1 MMTEIGLTNEDKI
14 GVITSHIK
22 NLQFNKYNA
31 EITIV
36 EENAVASPSADN
48 IARANSTIANAELQI
63 AALEAQ
69 IAALTE

>member
-1 MMTEIGLTNEDKI
+1 MTEIGLTNEDKI
-14 GVITSHIK
+14 GVIMSHMK

-31 EITIV
+31 EITLV
-36 EENAVASPSADN
+36 EENAIASPSADN
-48 IARANSTIANAELQI
+48 IARANSTIENADLQI

>member
-1 MMTEIGLTNEDKI
+1 MTEIGLTNEDKI
-14 GVITSHIK
+14 GVIMSHMK

-36 EENAVASPSADN
+36 EENALASPSADN
-48 IARANSTIANAELQI
+48 ISRANTTIANADLQI

>member
-1 MMTEIGLTNEDKI
+1 MTEIGLTNEDKI
-14 GVITSHIK
+14 GVIISHMK

-31 EITIV
+31 EITLV
-36 EENAVASPSADN
+36 EENALASPSADN
-48 IARANSTIANAELQI
+48 ISRANTTIANAELQI

>member
-1 MMTEIGLTNEDKI
+1 MTEIGLTNEDKI

-31 EITIV
+31 EISII
-36 EENAVASPSADN
+36 EENAIGSPSADN

-69 IAALTE
+69 MSALSE

>member
-1 MMTEIGLTNEDKI
+1 MTEIGLTNEDKI

-31 EITIV
+31 EITLV
-36 EENAVASPSADN
+36 EENALASPSADT
-48 IARANSTIANAELQI
+48 IARANSTIANADLQI

-69 IAALTE
+69 ITALTE

>member
-1 MMTEIGLTNEDKI
+1 MTEIGLTNEDKI
-14 GVITSHIK
+14 GVIMSHMK

-36 EENAVASPSADN
+36 EENAIASPSADN
-48 IARANSTIANAELQI
+48 IARANSTIENADLQI